1 MTVADELI
9 EAVGVEGRISSPAD
23 AFREIGEPLA
33 VDRPE
38 GPVDRAWANH
48 LLGLELVNPANRRT
62 FTVIVVGTGLA
73 GAGCAA
79 TLGELGYNVDVFTY
93 HDSSRRA
100 HSVAAQGGINAAKAY
115 KADGDSVERFFRDTV
130 RGGDF
135 RARETDAHR
144 MAELS
149 VRLIDHFVALG
160 TPFAREYGGGLA
172 TRSFGGVQVSRTFY
186 ARSQTGQQVQ
196 LAGHQALQ
204 RQVAAG
210 TCHLHTRS
218 EVLDI
223 IVHEGVAVGV
233 VTRDLVTGAITPH
246 TAHAVVLATG
256 GYANVYY
263 TSTLAK
269 ASNVTAT
276 WRAHRRGAMFANPSF
291 VQFHPTA
298 LPIDGE
304 WQSKS
309 TLMSESLRNDGRVW
323 VPTQPGDGRQPGDIP
338 EHERDYYLE
347 RMYPA
352 YGNLAPRDVSSRAAK
367 LQLDAG
373 RGVGPLRNGVYLD
386 FADAIARL
394 GNGVIDERYGNLF
407 KLYEEATGENPRKR
421 PMRIAPGPHFSMG
434 GLWVDYDLM
443 SSLPGLFVGG
453 EASFAVHGANRLGA
467 NSLLSASAD
476 GWFVLPFTIA
486 NYLAP
491 QLGSAPL
498 PLDHPAVLATV
509 AEATERIERL
519 LHTGGATRPDVFHRQ
534 LGRILALQCGVTRSA
549 EHLTA
554 AITDIRTLREGFW
567 NDVNVI
573 GDGEHVNQ
581 ELERAGRIADFL
593 DLGELMC
600 IDALDRDESCG
611 AHFRVEHQTAAGE
624 AQRDD
629 DRWCSISAWEHDAAG
644 GVPRRHSE
652 PLEFSAI
659 PLVTRS
665 YR

>member
-1 MTVADELI
+1 MPETSPDSYRR
-9 EAVGVEGRISSPAD
+9 VGTPLPPA
-23 AFREIGEPLA
+23 RPL
-33 VDRPE
+33 
-38 GPVDRAWANH
+38 GPVSDAWEQH
-48 LLGLELVNPANRRT
+48 RLEMKLVNPANRRR
-62 FTVIVVGTGLA
+62 FNIIVVGTGLA
-73 GAGCAA
+73 GAGCASA
-79 TLGELGYNVDVFTY
+79 LGELGYQVDVLTF
-93 HDSSRRA
+93 HDSTRRA

-135 RARETDAHR
+135 RARETDVHR

-149 VRLIDHFVALG
+149 ARLIDQFVALG

-196 LAGHQALQ
+196 LAAHQALQ
-204 RQVAAG
+204 RQIDAG
-210 TCHLHTRS
+210 TCRVHTRH

-223 IVHEGVAVGV
+223 IVDDGVAVGV
-233 VTRDLVTGAITPH
+233 VARDLITGEIKPF

-256 GYANVYY
+256 GSGNVYF

-276 WRAHRRGAMFANPSF
+276 WRAHRRGALFANPSF
-291 VQFHPTA
+291 MQFHPTS

-309 TLMSESLRNDGRVW
+309 TLMSESLRNDGRIW
-323 VPTQPGDGRQPGDIP
+323 VPKQAGDPREPDDIP
-338 EHERDYYLE
+338 EAERDYYLE
-347 RMYPA
+347 RMYPS

-367 LQLDAG
+367 TQLDAG
-373 RGVGPLRNGVYLD
+373 RGVGPLHNGVYLD

-394 GNGVIDERYGNLF
+394 GHDVIDERYGNLF
-407 KLYEEATGENPRKR
+407 RLYADATGENPKQR

-443 SSLPGLFVGG
+443 TSIPGLFVGG

-476 GWFVLPFTIA
+476 GWFVLPYTVA

-491 QLGSAPL
+491 QLGEKPM
-498 PLDHPAVLATV
+498 PVDHPRVRRAVG
-509 AEATERIERL
+509 EANDGINRL
-519 LHTGGATRPDVFHRQ
+519 LGVGGTTRPDVFHRR
-534 LGRILALQCGVTRSA
+534 LGAILVSHCGVTRSRDA
-549 EHLTA
+549 LVHAIDAIRSLRDDFWSDVKVMGTGDHL
-554 AITDIRTLREGFW
+554 
-567 NDVNVI
+567 
-573 GDGEHVNQ
+573 NQ
-581 ELERAGRIADFL
+581 ELERAGRISDFL
-593 DLGELMC
+593 ELGELMC
-600 IDALDRDESCG
+600 TDALDRDESCG
-611 AHFRVEHQTAAGE
+611 AHFRTEHQTPDGE
-624 AQRDD
+624 ALRDD
-629 DRWCSISAWEHDAAG
+629 AEWMSISAWEHDGSG
-644 GVPRRHSE
+644 GPPIRHSE
-652 PLEFSAI
+652 PLEFTA
-659 PLVTRS
+659 VEAGTRS